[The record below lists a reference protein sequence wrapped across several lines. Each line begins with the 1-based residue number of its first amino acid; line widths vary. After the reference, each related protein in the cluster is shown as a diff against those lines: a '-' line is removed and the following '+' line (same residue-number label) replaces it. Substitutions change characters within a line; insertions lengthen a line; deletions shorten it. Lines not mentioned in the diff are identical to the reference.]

1 MLRVVSIAAILAV
14 GATAVF
20 AAESPSIAQRKL
32 LFKDMSKSG
41 KVVAPMMKGEAP
53 FDLAKVQ
60 AALKVYSDNSK
71 KLKDLFPDDSKTGG
85 ETEALPAVWEKK
97 DDFMAKMA
105 KFDQDATAAGTA
117 IKDEATFKTEWPK
130 VMSNCGGCHK
140 VYKADK

>member
-1 MLRVVSIAAILAV
+1 MLRFVSFAAILAV

-20 AAESPSIAQRKL
+20 AQSATIAERKL
-32 LFKDMSKSG
+32 LFKDMSKSA
-41 KVVAPMMKGEAP
+41 KVVTPMMKGEAP
-53 FDLAKVQ
+53 FDLPKVQ
-60 AALKVYSDNSK
+60 AALKVYADNSK

-85 ETEALPAVWEKK
+85 ETEALPALWEKK
-97 DDFMAKMA
+97 DDFTAKMV
-105 KFDQDATAAGTA
+105 KFEQDATAAGAA